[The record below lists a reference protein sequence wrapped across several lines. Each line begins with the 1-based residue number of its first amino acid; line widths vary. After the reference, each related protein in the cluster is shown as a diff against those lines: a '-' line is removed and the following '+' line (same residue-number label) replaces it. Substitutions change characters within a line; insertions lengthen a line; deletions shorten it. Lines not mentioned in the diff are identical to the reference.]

1 MYNVFY
7 YSINLFKK
15 CPCSLV
21 YTSFMHFPAIHLV
34 HRLCRRIW
42 MFLCF
47 DNIFLVFNV
56 TVTTTKIRSQSTSIL
71 TQPITESH
79 TTTPSTSTFSNKSMM
94 STIYVSG
101 SRLTTYHTS
110 ERSKRGRHS
119 WNCFNVEEHLT
130 LYPKYRGDMFNYL
143 THARATSAYSLRWC
157 FSVNMYLE

>member
-21 YTSFMHFPAIHLV
+21 YTSFLHFPAIHLV
-34 HRLCRRIW
+34 HMLCRRIG
-42 MFLCF
+42 MFFCF

>member
-1 MYNVFY
+1 
-7 YSINLFKK
+7 
-15 CPCSLV
+15 
-21 YTSFMHFPAIHLV
+21 
-34 HRLCRRIW
+34 

-56 TVTTTKIRSQSTSIL
+56 TVTTTKILSQSTSIL

-110 ERSKRGRHS
+110 ERLNRGRHLL
-119 WNCFNVEEHLT
+119 NRLNVDEPLT
-130 LYPKYRGDMFNYL
+130 LYPHYRCDMFNYL
-143 THARATSAYSLRWC
+143 THARATSAYSLKVMLL
-157 FSVNMYLE
+157 SVRTFNKHVLGINGVICVCIHY